1 MADGAFGCGPGTK
14 PVVALNGEAVNDAN
28 SPMELGY
35 VTLDDD
41 TDVLEVE
48 FSSGAGML
56 DPQAI
61 DADQSAEDRE
71 KRHRIVCEVRYSLRF
86 RNPMNTFP

>member
-1 MADGAFGCGPGTK
+1 MAAGAFGGGPGTK
-14 PVVALNGEAVNDAN
+14 TVVVLNGESVSDPN

-35 VTLDDD
+35 VALDDD
-41 TDVLEVE
+41 TNVLEVE

-61 DADQSAEDRE
+61 DSDQSAEDR
-71 KRHRIVCEVRYSLRF
+71 KNGIVS
-86 RNPMNTFP
+86 

>member
-1 MADGAFGCGPGTK
+1 MADGACGGGPGTK
-14 PVVALNGEAVNDAN
+14 TVVVLYGESGSDPN

-35 VTLDDD
+35 VALDDD
-41 TDVLEVE
+41 TNVLEVE

-61 DADQSAEDRE
+61 DSYQSAEGR
-71 KRHRIVCEVRYSLRF
+71 KNGIVS
-86 RNPMNTFP
+86 

>member
-1 MADGAFGCGPGTK
+1 M
-14 PVVALNGEAVNDAN
+14 LNGESDSDPN

-35 VTLDDD
+35 VALDDD
-41 TDVLEVE
+41 TNVLEVE

-61 DADQSAEDRE
+61 DSDQSVEDR
-71 KRHRIVCEVRYSLRF
+71 KNDIVS
-86 RNPMNTFP
+86 